1 MFRRKRLTLGGW
13 LLIALI
19 AFVLS
24 LFMLL
29 SSTSLLWYGI
39 TTQGVIVGENTARCG
54 KYGGVRNGFT
64 VQFTDRTGQVH
75 VSGISQ
81 CDYPGFNASPGD
93 SVTIVY
99 VPGDPRIAPPDP
111 DVLIAS
117 VQNWLSLTILTG
129 LLTLILLPLWI
140 RKQIQKRSL
149 QDQQGQIESSVD
161 PVLPKQPLAF
171 PPLPESSLTSTS
183 AIPWLKASYHGS
195 ETSITGS
202 VTLSIV
208 HQSQDGVLRAKWIRD
223 DFGVEYS
230 CEGTITR
237 EGTFTLMSTDSHRD
251 SALRIHGSILEN
263 GHLEGI
269 LYAIS
274 KDGSSQRHS
283 WSLA

>member
-1 MFRRKRLTLGGW
+1 VFPGNLRR
-13 LLIALI
+13 
-19 AFVLS
+19 
-24 LFMLL
+24 
-29 SSTSLLWYGI
+29 
-39 TTQGVIVGENTARCG
+39 
-54 KYGGVRNGFT
+54 
-64 VQFTDRTGQVH
+64 
-75 VSGISQ
+75 
-81 CDYPGFNASPGD
+81 
-93 SVTIVY
+93 
-99 VPGDPRIAPPDP
+99 
-111 DVLIAS
+111 
-117 VQNWLSLTILTG
+117 
-129 LLTLILLPLWI
+129 
-140 RKQIQKRSL
+140 KRSL
-149 QDQQGQIESSVD
+149 QDQQGQVELSAEPVQQKPTDFSAFLAEQGQQEQLESSAD
-161 PVLPKQPLAF
+161 PALPKQPLAF

-183 AIPWLKASYHGS
+183 AIPWLKPSYHGS

-237 EGTFTLMSTDSHRD
+237 EGTITLMSTDSHRD
-251 SALRIHGSILEN
+251 SALRIHGSILAN